1 MQVQRGARTEQRRT
15 RAAPTLAS
23 VLLVAAIAGVSATAT
38 GMALGFPGK
47 AATAPLAVGSLT
59 TLLALVVLADEVR
72 GFVLA
77 RREPDVPGPVTGNL
91 GTALRA
97 NPYLW
102 LLLYGV
108 LFALGGAVV
117 ALAGF
122 SVCLIRFRGGQ
133 GWLPTLVF
141 SALSTLA
148 FFLVVRVALD
158 EPLYHGLLIG

>member
-1 MQVQRGARTEQRRT
+1 M
-15 RAAPTLAS
+15 
-23 VLLVAAIAGVSATAT
+23 SATAT

-47 AATAPLAVGSLT
+47 AGTAPLVVGSLT
-59 TLLALVVLADEVR
+59 TLLALVVLASEVR
-72 GFVLA
+72 GLVAERHA
-77 RREPDVPGPVTGNL
+77 RQPARPTAGNL
-91 GTALRA
+91 ASTLRA

-102 LLLYGV
+102 LLLYGA

-117 ALAGF
+117 ALAAF

-133 GWLPTLVF
+133 GWMPTLVF

-158 EPLYHGLLIG
+158 EPLYHGLLFG